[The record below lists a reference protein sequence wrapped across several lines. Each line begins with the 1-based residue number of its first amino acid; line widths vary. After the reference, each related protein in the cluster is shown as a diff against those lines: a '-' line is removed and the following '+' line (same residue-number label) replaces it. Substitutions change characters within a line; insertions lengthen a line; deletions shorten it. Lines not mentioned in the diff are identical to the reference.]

1 MDSRHEKSFAS
12 VKKVVKEERATRWS
26 RLCFLLR
33 ILISTGMRVITKRN
47 KVMNK
52 DENFGFFAKIL
63 VKFRVSGV
71 EETKEGGEMSTK
83 EISVNFTKNWRNFGK
98 KRNIGD
104 FLKKSTPCTYC
115 WSNGSQLPY
124 IDLKVQIWSEL
135 QRSISCASDGPN
147 WS

>member
-12 VKKVVKEERATRWS
+12 VKKVVKEEKSNKMIKTPF
-26 RLCFLLR
+26 FLLR
-33 ILISTGMRVITKRN
+33 IPIGTGMRVITKRN

-115 WSNGSQLPY
+115 
-124 IDLKVQIWSEL
+124 
-135 QRSISCASDGPN
+135 
-147 WS
+147 